1 MKFVIDESIPF
12 IHGVFEPYAEVIY
25 KIGADICKDDL
36 LDADALISTSR
47 TRCNE
52 DLLEGTSVK
61 IIATT
66 TIGTDHMDMDY
77 CSRKGIY
84 VKNASGSKS
93 GSVMNYVF
101 SALYGAAARK
111 SIPLTGA
118 TFGIVGLGS
127 VGRRVESMA
136 MTLGFKVMRCD
147 PPRAAAEGP
156 ERFCTLDEL
165 LEGSDIVSLHVP
177 LNDSTRAMADADFF
191 SKMRLGAFFIN
202 TSRGELVVEDDLIR
216 FIPKLG
222 PVIIDAWNNEPDID
236 RDLMDLVDIATP
248 HISGY
253 SYQGKQQG
261 TMMAVRAIARFFSI
275 SELYDFFPPAEVEGL
290 EAVKLD
296 LRGKTQGEIAAILQ
310 YNYPIFTDDFMFR
323 MDPGGFQR
331 LRQDYRYR
339 REYYTD

>member
-25 KIGADICKDDL
+25 KIGADICRDDL

-127 VGRRVESMA
+127 VGRRV
-136 MTLGFKVMRCD
+136 
-147 PPRAAAEGP
+147 
-156 ERFCTLDEL
+156 
-165 LEGSDIVSLHVP
+165 
-177 LNDSTRAMADADFF
+177 DSR
-191 SKMRLGAFFIN
+191 
-202 TSRGELVVEDDLIR
+202 
-216 FIPKLG
+216 
-222 PVIIDAWNNEPDID
+222 
-236 RDLMDLVDIATP
+236 
-248 HISGY
+248 
-253 SYQGKQQG
+253 
-261 TMMAVRAIARFFSI
+261 
-275 SELYDFFPPAEVEGL
+275 
-290 EAVKLD
+290 
-296 LRGKTQGEIAAILQ
+296 
-310 YNYPIFTDDFMFR
+310 
-323 MDPGGFQR
+323 
-331 LRQDYRYR
+331 
-339 REYYTD
+339 